1 MRAARIVYMT
11 PISSSTRL
19 ALYYAAYFAVIG
31 ILLPFWPVWLSTKGL
46 TATQIGLV
54 LASAPFVRAFAS
66 PLIAQFADQKGLRQP
81 IMMGLTAVAA
91 VAFAAFYFI
100 DGFWAIILVTIL
112 FFMFFPRASHWPKV
126 SPCMSCERR
135 AQTTG
140 ASDFGGRSHLSVQ
153 QQVAARSWRGATRIL
168 FFICLSWVWVFYF
181 SYAWASPEHASQLRP
196 AAGRLCSNS
205 VELKH
210 SS

>member
-1 MRAARIVYMT
+1 MT
-11 PISSSTRL
+11 PISNSTRL

-112 FFMFFPRASHWPKV
+112 FFMFFSASQPLAESLTMHVVRTESANYGRIRLWGSITFIGAAVGGGAILEGRDADFIFYLSLLGLGLLFFVCVALPRA
-126 SPCMSCERR
+126 R
-135 AQTTG
+135 
-140 ASDFGGRSHLSVQ
+140 F
-153 QQVAARSWRGATRIL
+153 AA
-168 FFICLSWVWVFYF
+168 
-181 SYAWASPEHASQLRP
+181 
-196 AAGRLCSNS
+196 
-205 VELKH
+205 
-210 SS
+210 